1 MEWRFT
7 SAVQNALGGSKIRK
21 MNRPSVISA
30 RGHTVSLY
38 PYRHILPTR
47 FDSFAQKGDCEAGR
61 IFLFLDAAE
70 REKSANGGLTLLA
83 DF

>member
-1 MEWRFT
+1 
-7 SAVQNALGGSKIRK
+7 
-21 MNRPSVISA
+21 
-30 RGHTVSLY
+30 
-38 PYRHILPTR
+38 LPTR